1 MKRGLQIFQ
10 RKAGQDENAK
20 PNSDSRR
27 RTLSLSGSTPT
38 TGKPK
43 NDRQSRPSGL
53 LRRSLQRASNDSE
66 GSGNGGK
73 DAGVPQRRRTLLG
86 KQRGPGMAASLSMP
100 DAIGSLSDAGGPTL
114 ELSSNAAR
122 DALLSIGERGEIV
135 DATTTATHSTQTP
148 PADAIHSSSSS
159 TPHSAI
165 ACTPKQVNELQSAIR
180 DLRSDNE
187 AIREEIAQLKLDH
200 SSSVSALCSE
210 IARLRAAMLSFKA
223 LSCTQSGLPRTSSGS
238 RFRLSVPPF
247 TASALT
253 APSTVPTQT
262 SSGLPIRSSTSSS
275 PATVTLSSTLRQ
287 PPSQASQKF
296 LRAQATL
303 LAAERAEALLASLS
317 EEARQAVR
325 TESRREVRTS
335 GQAKARLS
343 ALFSASGST
352 SKLVEHTEH
361 THPLS
366 LSRNEAVDA
375 LAASHAILELQQLC
389 DLHGNSN
396 HGSFDSLLSED
407 SRGSG
412 SAEVRGSDS
421 DDLRALDTADLRA
434 STPTSADSVSVYS
447 AGGSSPQKLSV
458 SPFATLTATPMSR
471 SDVSLRTEESL
482 PVELPH
488 APSGFHP
495 ALLVENY
502 SPSGTISALASTE
515 DPPLANYSE
524 TTEVITSKPPSP
536 IILSPHQ
543 RLVSS
548 NSKSRIPIPLG
559 WRRLNSSSPPSP
571 PLSLTTLS
579 PKLKSPSPDGL
590 AGCNNTESM
599 LASRS
604 LGVAP
609 GKGSRMS
616 EDQRGSPM

>member
-1 MKRGLQIFQ
+1 
-10 RKAGQDENAK
+10 
-20 PNSDSRR
+20 
-27 RTLSLSGSTPT
+27 
-38 TGKPK
+38 
-43 NDRQSRPSGL
+43 
-53 LRRSLQRASNDSE
+53 
-66 GSGNGGK
+66 
-73 DAGVPQRRRTLLG
+73 
-86 KQRGPGMAASLSMP
+86 MAASLSMP

-135 DATTTATHSTQTP
+135 DATTTAMHSTQTP
-148 PADAIHSSSSS
+148 PADALHSSSSS

-275 PATVTLSSTLRQ
+275 PATVALSSTLRQ

-325 TESRREVRTS
+325 TESWREVQTS
-335 GQAKARLS
+335 GQAKVRLS
-343 ALFSASGST
+343 ALFSASGSS

-396 HGSFDSLLSED
+396 NGSFDSLLSED

-412 SAEVRGSDS
+412 SADVRGSDS
-421 DDLRALDTADLRA
+421 DDLRALDTADVRT

-447 AGGSSPQKLSV
+447 ARGSSPQKLSV

-471 SDVSLRTEESL
+471 SDVSLLTEESS

-488 APSGFHP
+488 APSGVHP
-495 ALLVENY
+495 ALLVKSY
-502 SPSGTISALASTE
+502 SPSGISALASTE

-616 EDQRGSPM
+616 EDQRGSPMYGSLALSGVPKPF

>member
-1 MKRGLQIFQ
+1 
-10 RKAGQDENAK
+10 
-20 PNSDSRR
+20 
-27 RTLSLSGSTPT
+27 
-38 TGKPK
+38 
-43 NDRQSRPSGL
+43 
-53 LRRSLQRASNDSE
+53 
-66 GSGNGGK
+66 
-73 DAGVPQRRRTLLG
+73 
-86 KQRGPGMAASLSMP
+86 MAASLSMP
-100 DAIGSLSDAGGPTL
+100 DAIGSLSDAGRPTL

-122 DALLSIGERGEIV
+122 DALLSIGEKGEIV
-135 DATTTATHSTQTP
+135 DATITAMHPTQTP

-159 TPHSAI
+159 SPDFAI

-223 LSCTQSGLPRTSSGS
+223 LSCTQSGLPHTSSGS
-238 RFRLSVPPF
+238 HFRLSVPPL

-253 APSTVPTQT
+253 APSTVPTQP
-262 SSGLPIRSSTSSS
+262 SSGLPIRPSTSSF
-275 PATVTLSSTLRQ
+275 PATVALSSTLR
-287 PPSQASQKF
+287 PPSRQASPKF

-303 LAAERAEALLASLS
+303 LAAERAEALLAGLS
-317 EEARQAVR
+317 EGARQAVR

-361 THPLS
+361 TRPLS
-366 LSRNEAVDA
+366 LSRDEAVDA

-389 DLHGNSN
+389 DLHGTSN
-396 HGSFDSLLSED
+396 HGSLDSLLSED

-412 SAEVRGSDS
+412 SADVRGSDS
-421 DDLRALDTADLRA
+421 DDLCVLDTVDLRA

-447 AGGSSPQKLSV
+447 ARGSSPQKVSV

-471 SDVSLRTEESL
+471 SDVSLRTEDTS
-482 PVELPH
+482 PAELPD
-488 APSGFHP
+488 APSGVHP
-495 ALLVENY
+495 ATLIKDS
-502 SPSGTISALASTE
+502 SP
-515 DPPLANYSE
+515 SE
-524 TTEVITSKPPSP
+524 TTAHAKKPPLVNAAYTSSDIISEPPSP
-536 IILSPHQ
+536 KVVLPHN

-559 WRRLNSSSPPSP
+559 WRWLNSSSPPPP

-579 PKLKSPSPDGL
+579 PKSKSASPVDP
-590 AGCNNTESM
+590 AGSNNTERM
-599 LASRS
+599 LVSGSA
-604 LGVAP
+604 GIAP

-616 EDQRGSPM
+616 EDQRGSPMYGSVALSGVPKPF